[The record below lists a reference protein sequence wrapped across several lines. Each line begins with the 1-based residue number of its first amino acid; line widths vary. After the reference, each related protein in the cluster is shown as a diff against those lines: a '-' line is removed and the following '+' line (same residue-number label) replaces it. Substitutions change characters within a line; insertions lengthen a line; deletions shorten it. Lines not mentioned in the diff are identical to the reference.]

1 MAKIN
6 INARSYEMVFTA
18 TVKIIREAENGS
30 RAIAIAKQICPKG
43 FTVKEVNMIKSREHY
58 RGVKKDM
65 ADQFE
70 IPILI

>member
-1 MAKIN
+1 MAKIKN
-6 INARSYEMVFTA
+6 NTRSYEMVFTA
-18 TVKIIREAENGS
+18 TVKIIREAENGYH
-30 RAIAIAKQICPKG
+30 AISIAKENCPKG

-58 RGVKKDM
+58 RSVKKDM